1 MLRISDIQKAL
12 DKVSGDKDFFVV
24 DIQNKK
30 GKVTVFIDNYK
41 GIKLDDCVRI
51 NQDLRD
57 LFEEELEAYEL
68 EVTSPGLTEP
78 FKVYQQYEKNLGK
91 KVEVLLKTGQK
102 LEGKLLQVDKE
113 GIELEEKKRVK
124 TDKKKKKAIVRKE
137 HRIDFNELEYTKTII
152 SF

>member
-1 MLRISDIQKAL
+1 MIKSSDIEKAL
-12 DKVSGDKDFFVV
+12 EKLVGDKDFFVV

-30 GKVTVFIDNYK
+30 GKITVFIDNYK

-51 NQDLRD
+51 NKDLRD
-57 LFEEELEAYEL
+57 LFAGELEDYEL

-78 FKVYQQYEKNLGK
+78 FKVYQQYEKNIGK

-102 LEGKLLQVDKE
+102 IEGKLLHADND
-113 GIELEEKKRVK
+113 GISLEEKKRVK
-124 TDKKKKKAIVRKE
+124 TSNKKKTTVRKE
-137 HRIDFNELEYTKTII
+137 HQINFDDMEYTKTMI